1 MNIRGVNTT
10 KVGTEP
16 LFSSLSPAHRPYT
29 ELSTPGQLAGDGV
42 FFIKSV
48 RTHCY
53 FHRSCT
59 FPGCSHRHE
68 DKRTMFDLMLLSPRR
83 AAKIQARASGHKH
96 KRALYAAARRRNR
109 HGNV

>member
-1 MNIRGVNTT
+1 VS
-10 KVGTEP
+10 EP
-16 LFSSLSPAHRPYT
+16 LFSSLSPSHRPYT

-42 FFIKSV
+42 FFIKAL
-48 RTHCY
+48 RTHCF

-68 DKRTMFDLMLLSPRR
+68 DKHHRFDFMLLPPRL
-83 AAKIQARASGHKH
+83 AAKHAARHAGHKH
-96 KRALYAAARRRNR
+96 SRALYAAARRRDR